1 MNKNRNRLFVLLVCA
16 LVALVVFAAC
26 EPEVNTQT
34 KKLDRIELDT
44 TNTQTEFTVGDE
56 FTYQGLEVR
65 AFYDDNTSAI
75 VTGYTVVA
83 NRLDDDGKL
92 TAESDEAT
100 VSYTEEGVTK
110 TATYDITVV
119 ADTVETTKNVEGI
132 KIIKQPNV
140 TEYYVG
146 ETYSTEGLELEV
158 TYDDETTD
166 HITSGFAAP
175 ASTALAGE
183 ISVTVSYQGKTDTFT
198 INVYNK
204 LTGLKVE
211 GANVYNI
218 GDDFKGITVTALYN
232 NKTTGGTVL
241 DQDDY
246 TCEIAP
252 ELTDN
257 KLDAAG
263 TYTVTVNYSEEKIE
277 GRPMSVSDTFTI
289 TVIDASGSV
298 DIQWGEEGNSMREWK
313 YWSDTNIITISDV
326 KLFDGDDG
334 VNIHAAFS
342 STGELDWGFQLFY
355 NDTDGYNLGSIYTLT
370 LTIISKTDCTVVIN
384 GQRYVLTANEA
395 KPVEVSFSYSY
406 NGDYTGMSMFDM
418 QVIVHAGES
427 YDLMITDIAWEEEEV
442 SGAIPEKYDLV
453 FSTEDSYVANA
464 KLLGRWVYYHTAEET
479 GEAELGSKVN
489 GTYDNGT
496 LTLNFTDN
504 VGAWWRTQL
513 FYKNTDF
520 QTGSRKS
527 VKLTLLAD
535 FNGRITVN
543 GNVYT
548 LESGV
553 ALPVEFNFTQ
563 GAKATLSIQ
572 LGVQSDNSTA
582 AQSGKLIISDII
594 FDEWNDSSTPGTGG
608 GNTDPV
614 EPGTV
619 RVITINGTEPY
630 APGFVRILVS
640 AEDLAYI
647 RDNAALVK
655 VNGEEIGGWVAGG
668 FVIDYGIQIHYAN
681 GDTSFEC
688 EWYDASGN
696 LIATCSFSI

>member
-65 AFYDDNTSAI
+65 AFYDDNTSDI

-83 NRLDDDGKL
+83 NYLDDDGKL
-92 TAESDEAT
+92 TVESNEAT

-119 ADTVETTKNVEGI
+119 AGTVETTKNVEGI

-158 TYDDETTD
+158 TYDDETTE

-241 DQDDY
+241 DADDY

-257 KLDAAG
+257 KLDVAG
-263 TYTVTVNYSEEKIE
+263 TYTVTVNYNEEKIE
-277 GRPMSVSDTFTI
+277 GRPMNASDTFAI
-289 TVIDASGSV
+289 TVLSP
-298 DIQWGEEGNSMREWK
+298 
-313 YWSDTNIITISDV
+313 
-326 KLFDGDDG
+326 DDYAL
-334 VNIHAAFS
+334 VYS
-342 STGELDWGFQLFY
+342 
-355 NDTDGYNLGSIYTLT
+355 
-370 LTIISKTDCTVVIN
+370 
-384 GQRYVLTANEA
+384 NEA
-395 KPVEVSFSYSY
+395 
-406 NGDYTGMSMFDM
+406 DYVRND
-418 QVIVHAGES
+418 
-427 YDLMITDIAWEEEEV
+427 
-442 SGAIPEKYDLV
+442 DLV
-453 FSTEDSYVANA
+453 G
-464 KLLGRWVYYHTAEET
+464 KWVYYHNAEEN
-479 GEAELGSKVN
+479 GAELGSKANGAYAN
-489 GTYDNGT
+489 GTV
-496 LTLNFTDN
+496 TLNFTDN
-504 VGAWWRTQL
+504 VDLWWCVQM
-513 FYKNTDF
+513 FYKNPDF
-520 QTGSRKS
+520 AEGSRYT
-527 VKLTLLAD
+527 VKMTLLAN
-535 FNGRITVN
+535 FSGSITVS
-543 GNVYT
+543 GNVYA
-548 LESGV
+548 LEANV
-553 ALPVEFNFTQ
+553 AKPVEFTITQ
-563 GAKATLSIQ
+563 GSMATLSIL
-572 LGVQSDNSTA
+572 LGMENGNVVA

-594 FDEWNDSSTPGTGG
+594 FDEWNEPSTPGTGG
-608 GNTDPV
+608 GNTDPDDPTTIPTV
-614 EPGTV
+614 DIIANPSHPNPIFIQIVVSVDDYNRYLSNATHIVIRRADGSSYTPSDWGGKGFEFLSTNHYGGAGYNIRLLESGTPD
-619 RVITINGTEPY
+619 NEPY
-630 APGFVRILVS
+630 TI
-640 AEDLAYI
+640 EWY
-647 RDNAALVK
+647 
-655 VNGEEIGGWVAGG
+655 
-668 FVIDYGIQIHYAN
+668 N
-681 GDTSFEC
+681 GDT
-688 EWYDASGN
+688 
-696 LIATCSFSI
+696 LLATTTYAK